1 MGQRLAS
8 AGLPTTQWPAN
19 PLPGAGLPHERL
31 ARIAAREAFLEMRTQ
46 FLDALDG
53 LHGSEVE
60 SLRRDLRGSS
70 DPGDLW
76 ALRLAMHDAL
86 AAGGIEPTPA
96 QSRFAHTLH
105 RAFNGIATH
114 R

>member
-8 AGLPTTQWPAN
+8 VGLPTTPWSAN

-31 ARIAAREAFLEMRTQ
+31 ARIAARQAFLEMRTQ
-46 FLDALDG
+46 FIDALDG
-53 LHGSEVE
+53 LDGAEVE
-60 SLRRDLRGSS
+60 SLRCDLRGSS

-76 ALRLAMHDAL
+76 ALRLAVHDAL
-86 AAGGIEPTPA
+86 AGGGIEPTPA

-105 RAFNGIATH
+105 RAFNDLATQ